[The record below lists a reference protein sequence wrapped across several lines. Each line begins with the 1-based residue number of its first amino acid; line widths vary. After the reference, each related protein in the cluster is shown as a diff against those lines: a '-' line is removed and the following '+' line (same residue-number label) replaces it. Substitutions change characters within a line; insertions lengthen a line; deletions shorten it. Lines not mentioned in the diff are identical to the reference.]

1 MRRSKILKLG
11 RRESELELCLLL
23 TVQQRGVLET
33 RQLVPNGVTYAKPH
47 ITKLRL
53 NYNFISPRNRI
64 LSQSGITGQQ

>member
-33 RQLVPNGVTYAKPH
+33 RQLVPNGVTYAKPR
-47 ITKLRL
+47 ITKQRL
-53 NYNFISPRNRI
+53 NSFQ
-64 LSQSGITGQQ
+64 LSQKWNLNQS